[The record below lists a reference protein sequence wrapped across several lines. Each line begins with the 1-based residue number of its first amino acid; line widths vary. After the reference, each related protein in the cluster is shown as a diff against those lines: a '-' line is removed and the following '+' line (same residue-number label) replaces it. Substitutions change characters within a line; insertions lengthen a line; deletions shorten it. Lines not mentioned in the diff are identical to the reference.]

1 MPKEC
6 NAWIVRGLTYQQ
18 RIILGGNELIEHY
31 QPDGRKLETRFWPG
45 SIGVYNYL
53 KDNLPEGCTI
63 EGEELQAKVAS
74 PRMPAVVHRM
84 GMDIAGD

>member
-1 MPKEC
+1 MPNSWLVSNLSYADTIKLASSEL
-6 NAWIVRGLTYQQ
+6 VESFQRDPRRG
-18 RIILGGNELIEHY
+18 EA
-31 QPDGRKLETRFWPG
+31 RFWPG
-45 SIGVYNYL
+45 NPGVLKHL

-84 GMDIAGD
+84 GMDIAED